1 MKLKVICFSI
11 YLLFFAADV
20 FAQANILSTNK
31 QALGSNEPI
40 EIVSNKM
47 EAFQEQKM
55 IVFSGN
61 ALARQGD
68 ITLKTDRLTVYYK
81 KAEDKAGKAGNR
93 EIPAGGELDRIE
105 AKGNVIITQ
114 KDLSATAEEAIY
126 SHDSA
131 TFVMTGQPILKQANN
146 TVRGCKVFIYGNEN
160 GGEVV
165 RCDDGEDTQRVTAII
180 HTQGKNVTPR
190 TDRQDT
196 DGK

>member
-1 MKLKVICFSI
+1 MKLKIACFSI
-11 YLLFFAADV
+11 CFVFFAANV

-47 EAFQEQKM
+47 EAFQEKRM
-55 IVFSGN
+55 IVFSGD
-61 ALARQGD
+61 ALAKQGD
-68 ITLKTDRLTVYYK
+68 ITVKTDRLTVYYK
-81 KAEDKAGKAGNR
+81 KAEDKAGSAGNR
-93 EIPAGGELDRIE
+93 EIPEGGELDRIE
-105 AKGNVIITQ
+105 AKGNVVITQ

-131 TFVMTGQPILKQANN
+131 TFVMTGQPVLKQANN
-146 TVRGCKVFIYGNEN
+146 TVSGCKVFIYVNEN
-160 GGEVV
+160 RGEVV
-165 RCDDGEDTQRVTAII
+165 KCDGEDTQRVTAII
-180 HTQGKNVTPR
+180 HTQGKNISSP